1 LTILSGLPTRREP
14 LRKPV
19 LIVGRAAEADIVLNH
34 PEISR
39 RHCQLT
45 LETSSWIIE
54 DLGSQRGTVVNNE
67 RISGKTALKPGDQ
80 IVLGPVTLAFGQTDL
95 ADPNVAEPVGLPG
108 TIIFRQRVV
117 QNVPLAGRL
126 VFGRSTDVDV
136 QLNDPIVSRRHAEI
150 EESSNGFRVVDLHSR
165 AGSFVNGR
173 RFDEHHLVIGDQLQ
187 LGPFYFAFTGSDLQ
201 RIKRVSAGKL
211 VAISLNRKAGSS
223 LILQEASLIVEP
235 GQFIGILGPSG
246 SGKSTLLNA
255 LSGLRPADTGQVLV
269 DDTDFYSHLD
279 QLRQLFG
286 YVPQDDIVHGDLTV
300 GEALTF
306 SARLRLPAGT
316 PMREIE
322 TLVKQMMSNL
332 GLAER
337 ENLRIALLSGGQR
350 KRVSVGVELLR
361 RPPIIFLD
369 EPTSGLDPFAEFK
382 LMELLR
388 RLADTGCTVI
398 CTTHVMENVFLMDQ
412 IAVLTNGRVIFQGP
426 SERARVQ
433 FGVTRLSAL
442 YDALQAIDPSALQ
455 NVPPPQPPER
465 LEPVEKKIP
474 ATQAKQA
481 FALPILL
488 ERQFRIFRSDLKNL
502 LIAIG
507 QPLVIGILVCW
518 VSSNEP
524 LAQFFAYIATL
535 WFGCSNSAQEIV
547 KEVPIY
553 QRERLVGLSRW
564 SYLLSKFLWMGTL
577 TNIQTLILFGSM
589 VIAGHTWL
597 PAIGWQLIG
606 LFLVGYAATGIG
618 LTISAVTR
626 SALQAVMLVP
636 LILIPQILC
645 SGYTVRTADMSPP
658 VLFIS
663 QLMPSFAAQRIADAS
678 SMLYRIPTADDKS
691 EIPNAVLIT
700 EDHYAVAWKNMDQ
713 WQRSAESKR
722 LNAQNPLLNSRPIF
736 VGYLSLLLWTIT
748 GFFASYVALAGK
760 ERN

>member
-1 LTILSGLPTRREP
+1 
-14 LRKPV
+14 
-19 LIVGRAAEADIVLNH
+19 LNH

-45 LETSSWIIE
+45 LEMSSWTIE
-54 DLGSQRGTVVNNE
+54 DLGSQRGTLVNNV
-67 RISGKTALKPGDQ
+67 RISEKTPLKSGDQ
-80 IVLGPVTLAFGQTDL
+80 IILGPVTLAFGKSVEP
-95 ADPNVAEPVGLPG
+95 DPNASEPLGIPG
-108 TIIFRQRVV
+108 TIIFRNRLV
-117 QNVPLAGRL
+117 QSVPLSDRL
-126 VFGRSTDVDV
+126 IFGRSPDVDV

-150 EESSNGFRVVDLHSR
+150 EEGSNGFRVVDLHSR

-173 RFDEHHLVIGDQLQ
+173 RFDEHQLVIGDQLQ
-187 LGPFYFAFTGSDLQ
+187 LGPFYFAFTGNELQ
-201 RIKRVSAGKL
+201 RIQRVSAGKMIA
-211 VAISLNRKAGSS
+211 VSLNRKAGST
-223 LILQEASLIVEP
+223 LILQEASLVVEP

-255 LSGLRPADTGQVLV
+255 LSGLRPADSGQVLV
-269 DDTDFYSHLD
+269 DDIDFYSHLD

-286 YVPQDDIVHGDLTV
+286 YVPQDDIVHGELTV
-300 GEALTF
+300 KEALTF
-306 SARLRLPAGT
+306 SAKLRLPAGT
-316 PMREIE
+316 PEREIE

-332 GLAER
+332 GLGER
-337 ENLRIALLSGGQR
+337 ENLQIALLSGGQR

-361 RPPIIFLD
+361 RPPLIFLD

-398 CTTHVMENVFLMDQ
+398 CTTHVMENVYLMDQ
-412 IAVLTNGRVIFQGP
+412 IAVLSAGRVVFQGP
-426 SERARVQ
+426 PESARTR
-433 FGVTRLSAL
+433 FGVARLSGL
-442 YDALQAIDPSALQ
+442 YDALQTIDPKLLHS
-455 NVPPPQPPER
+455 VPPPALPER
-465 LEPVEKKIP
+465 LEAVEKKIP
-474 ATQAKQA
+474 ATTKGKQA

-488 ERQFRIFRSDLKNL
+488 HRQFTIFRSDLKNL

-507 QPLVIGILVCW
+507 QPLIIGVLVCW
-518 VSSNEP
+518 ASANEP

-553 QRERLVGLSRW
+553 RRERLVGLSRW

-577 TNIQTLILFGSM
+577 TNIQILILYACIA
-589 VIAGHTWL
+589 IAGRTWL
-597 PAIGWQLIG
+597 PAIGWQVVG
-606 LFLVGYAATGIG
+606 LFLLGYAATGIG
-618 LTISAVTR
+618 LTVSAVAR

-658 VLFIS
+658 VLFVS

-678 SMLYRIPTADDKS
+678 SLLFRVPTADDKT

-700 EDHYAVAWKNMDQ
+700 EDHYAVSWKNMDQ
-713 WQRSAESKR
+713 WQRGAEGKR
-722 LNAQNPLLNSRPIF
+722 LNAQNPLLNPRPIF
-736 VGYLSLLLWTIT
+736 VGYLSLILWTVA
-748 GFFASYVALAGK
+748 GFFASYVALARK
-760 ERN
+760 ERD

>member
-1 LTILSGLPTRREP
+1 
-14 LRKPV
+14 
-19 LIVGRAAEADIVLNH
+19 LNH

-45 LETSSWIIE
+45 LEMSSWTIE
-54 DLGSQRGTVVNNE
+54 DLGSQRGTLLNNV
-67 RISGKTALKPGDQ
+67 RISEKTPLKSGDQ
-80 IVLGPVTLAFGQTDL
+80 IILGPVTLAFGKSVEP
-95 ADPNVAEPVGLPG
+95 DPNASEPLGIPG
-108 TIIFRQRVV
+108 TIIFRNRLV
-117 QNVPLAGRL
+117 QSVPLSDRL
-126 VFGRSTDVDV
+126 IFGRSPDVDV

-150 EESSNGFRVVDLHSR
+150 EEGSNGFRVVDLHSR

-173 RFDEHHLVIGDQLQ
+173 RFDEHQLVIGDQLQ
-187 LGPFYFAFTGSDLQ
+187 LGPFYFAFTGNELQ
-201 RIKRVSAGKL
+201 RIQRVSAGKMIA
-211 VAISLNRKAGSS
+211 VSLNRKAGST
-223 LILQEASLIVEP
+223 LILQEASLVVEP

-255 LSGLRPADTGQVLV
+255 LSGLRPADSGQVLV
-269 DDTDFYSHLD
+269 DDIDFYSHLD

-286 YVPQDDIVHGDLTV
+286 YVPQDDIVHGELTV
-300 GEALTF
+300 KEALTF
-306 SARLRLPAGT
+306 SAKLRLPAGT
-316 PMREIE
+316 PEREIE

-332 GLAER
+332 GLGER
-337 ENLRIALLSGGQR
+337 ENLQIALLSGGQR

-361 RPPIIFLD
+361 RPPLIFLD

-398 CTTHVMENVFLMDQ
+398 CTTHVMENVYLMDQ
-412 IAVLTNGRVIFQGP
+412 IAVLSAGRVVFQGP
-426 SERARVQ
+426 PESARTR
-433 FGVTRLSAL
+433 FGVARLSGL
-442 YDALQAIDPSALQ
+442 YDALQTIDPKLLLS
-455 NVPPPQPPER
+455 VPPPALPER

-474 ATQAKQA
+474 ATTKGKQA

-488 ERQFRIFRSDLKNL
+488 RRQFTIFRSDLKNL

-507 QPLVIGILVCW
+507 QPLIIGVLVCW
-518 VSSNEP
+518 VSANEP

-553 QRERLVGLSRW
+553 RRERLVGLSRW

-577 TNIQTLILFGSM
+577 TNIQILILYACIA
-589 VIAGHTWL
+589 IAGRTWL
-597 PAIGWQLIG
+597 PAIGWQVVG
-606 LFLVGYAATGIG
+606 LFLLGYAATGIG
-618 LTISAVTR
+618 LTVSAVAR

-658 VLFIS
+658 VLFVS

-678 SMLYRIPTADDKS
+678 SLLFRVPTADDKT

-700 EDHYAVAWKNMDQ
+700 EDHYAVSWKNMDQ
-713 WQRSAESKR
+713 WQRGAEGKR
-722 LNAQNPLLNSRPIF
+722 LNAQNPLLNPRPIF
-736 VGYLSLLLWTIT
+736 VGYLSLILWTVA
-748 GFFASYVALAGK
+748 GFFASYVALARK
-760 ERN
+760 ERD